1 MKTKVWLI
9 ALVKDPTHVSKATQW
24 FFSGYLPTSPWFQ
37 PWVSRGKRS
46 RNKKLGWQGRRL
58 KACPV
63 AWGITW
69 VNNQR
74 TTPWELCFQS
84 WEAFWSSLVGL
95 NSPNILH
102 PIPLPSARVLSCFSR
117 VQLFVTPWTI
127 ARQAPLS
134 TGFSRQEHWSGLPC
148 PPPGNLP
155 NPGIES
161 TFLMSPAQAGKF
173 FITSTTWEA
182 LPSHIHILF
191 IYFSP
196 WAISDKTC

>member
-1 MKTKVWLI
+1 MVYLNHQALILRFDEYSHKFKIKEKSISYFTSMKTKVWLLI
-9 ALVKDPTHVSKATQW
+9 ALVKDPTNVSKATQW

-102 PIPLPSARVLSCFSR
+102 PIPLPSACVLSCS
-117 VQLFVTPWTI
+117 VESNSLWP
-127 ARQAPLS
+127 
-134 TGFSRQEHWSGLPC
+134 HGL
-148 PPPGNLP
+148 
-155 NPGIES
+155 
-161 TFLMSPAQAGKF
+161 
-173 FITSTTWEA
+173 
-182 LPSHIHILF
+182 
-191 IYFSP
+191 
-196 WAISDKTC
+196 